1 MGDYADPLDHI
12 LAGNLAYQKRTT
24 ARDPNAFTLLA
35 QGQAPE
41 ILWIGCA
48 DSRIPETTVCHCKP
62 GEIFV
67 HRNIANT
74 VHADDLNAASVVE
87 YAVTHLKVNRVV
99 NKVELEELPN
109 DDARSARVAELNVQQ
124 SIDVLKQHPAIK
136 RAIANRG
143 LSLHGLIY
151 DIGAG
156 QLKILEEAGGRKADS
171 LRCLT

>member
-1 MGDYADPLDHI
+1 MGDYTVHFTTDPLDHI

-24 ARDPNAFTLLA
+24 ARDPNAFTLLT

-48 DSRIPETTVCHCKP
+48 DSRIPK
-62 GEIFV
+62 
-67 HRNIANT
+67 R
-74 VHADDLNAASVVE
+74 L
-87 YAVTHLKVNRVV
+87 LRRQ
-99 NKVELEELPN
+99 NKVELDELPN

-136 RAIANRG
+136 RAIAERG

-171 LRCLT
+171 LRCPT

>member
-1 MGDYADPLDHI
+1 MDP
-12 LAGNLAYQKRTT
+12 
-24 ARDPNAFTLLA
+24 
-35 QGQAPE
+35 
-41 ILWIGCA
+41 
-48 DSRIPETTVCHCKP
+48 
-62 GEIFV
+62 
-67 HRNIANT
+67 HR
-74 VHADDLNAASVVE
+74 L
-87 YAVTHLKVNRVV
+87 RRQ

-136 RAIANRG
+136 RAIAERG

-171 LRCLT
+171 LQCLTQAGLRATM

>member
-1 MGDYADPLDHI
+1 MNATDMDP
-12 LAGNLAYQKRTT
+12 
-24 ARDPNAFTLLA
+24 
-35 QGQAPE
+35 
-41 ILWIGCA
+41 
-48 DSRIPETTVCHCKP
+48 
-62 GEIFV
+62 
-67 HRNIANT
+67 HR
-74 VHADDLNAASVVE
+74 L
-87 YAVTHLKVNRVV
+87 RRQ

-136 RAIANRG
+136 RAIAERG

-171 LRCLT
+171 LQCLTQAGLRATM

>member
-1 MGDYADPLDHI
+1 MGDYTVHFTTDPLDHI

-41 ILWIGCA
+41 ILL
-48 DSRIPETTVCHCKP
+48 R
-62 GEIFV
+62 
-67 HRNIANT
+67 RQ
-74 VHADDLNAASVVE
+74 
-87 YAVTHLKVNRVV
+87 

-136 RAIANRG
+136 RAIAERG